1 MDKTEIKDQV
11 KERYG
16 KIAKSDGGCC
26 CSGTSC
32 CGSSSS
38 SADLISRAIGYS
50 DADLEAVPEGANL
63 GLGCGNPSAIASLEP
78 GETVLDLGS
87 GAGFDAFLV
96 ARKVGPSGKVIG
108 VDMTPEMLAKAR
120 ANAKS
125 GGYDNVEFRKGEI
138 EDLPV
143 DSSTIDIIISN
154 CVINLSPDKPRV
166 FSEAFRVLK
175 PGGRIAV
182 SDIVLTEPLPEY
194 IRDSIAAY
202 TACVAG
208 ASIKEEYLDA
218 VRSAGFT
225 DIKVVD
231 VKYFDVD
238 FVELLPEIEQ
248 QAKSLGLDHQNLVKI
263 ADSILSMRLTA
274 TKPLF

>member
-1 MDKTEIKDQV
+1 MDKTEIKEYV

-16 KIAKSDGGCC
+16 KIAKSGGGCG
-26 CSGTSC
+26 CSGSSC
-32 CGSSSS
+32 CGSPSSN
-38 SADLISRAIGYS
+38 ADLISRAIGYS

-63 GLGCGNPSAIASLEP
+63 GLGCGNPSAIASLKP
-78 GETVLDLGS
+78 GESVLDLGS

-96 ARKVGPSGKVIG
+96 ALKVGPSGKVIG

-125 GGYDNVEFRKGEI
+125 GGYNNVEFRKGEI

-143 DSSTIDIIISN
+143 DSSTIDIVISN

-166 FSEAFRVLK
+166 FIEAFRVLK

-182 SDIVLTEPLPEY
+182 SDIVLTAPLPEY

-208 ASIKEEYLDA
+208 ATIKEEYLEA

-231 VKYFDVD
+231 TKYFDVD
-238 FVELLPEIEQ
+238 FMELLPEIEE
-248 QAKSLGLDHQNLVKI
+248 QAKSLGLDHENLVEI

-274 TKPLF
+274 TKPLR

>member
-16 KIAKSDGGCC
+16 KIAKSNGGCC

-182 SDIVLTEPLPEY
+182 SDIVLTAPLPEY

-225 DIKVVD
+225 DIKVID

>member
-1 MDKTEIKDQV
+1 M
-11 KERYG
+11 
-16 KIAKSDGGCC
+16 
-26 CSGTSC
+26 
-32 CGSSSS
+32 
-38 SADLISRAIGYS
+38 
-50 DADLEAVPEGANL
+50 
-63 GLGCGNPSAIASLEP
+63 
-78 GETVLDLGS
+78 
-87 GAGFDAFLV
+87 
-96 ARKVGPSGKVIG
+96 
-108 VDMTPEMLAKAR
+108 
-120 ANAKS
+120 
-125 GGYDNVEFRKGEI
+125 
-138 EDLPV
+138 
-143 DSSTIDIIISN
+143 
-154 CVINLSPDKPRV
+154 

-182 SDIVLTEPLPEY
+182 SDIVLTAPLPEY

>member
-1 MDKTEIKDQV
+1 MDKTEIKDSV

-16 KIAKSDGGCC
+16 KIAQSSGGCG
-26 CSGTSC
+26 CSGSSC

-78 GETVLDLGS
+78 GEIVLDLGS

-143 DSSTIDIIISN
+143 DSGTIDIIISN
-154 CVINLSPDKPRV
+154 CVINLSPDKSRV
-166 FSEAFRVLK
+166 FSEAFRVLR

-182 SDIVLTEPLPEY
+182 SDIVLTAPLPDY

-225 DIKVVD
+225 DIKIVD

-238 FVELLPEIEQ
+238 FVELLPEIEE
-248 QAKSLGLDHQNLVKI
+248 QAKSLGLDHQNLVEI

-274 TKPLF
+274 TKPL